1 MSRVDFSH
9 PFQMKMPAHYHKTMT
24 THLFKFNRCLSITPF
39 SGFSFR
45 LSSVRCPMVT
55 LILKT
60 SLMTDALTLMK
71 NVPLK
76 EVCVACLIAMCLIE
90 TGLIFSGDL
99 VLGIVPLGSFL
110 VFEDIIGCLIMVLM
124 VR

>member
-1 MSRVDFSH
+1 
-9 PFQMKMPAHYHKTMT
+9 MKMPAHYHKTMI

-39 SGFSFR
+39 SGFPFH

-60 SLMTDALTLMK
+60 SLMTDALTSMMNVILM
-71 NVPLK
+71 
-76 EVCVACLIAMCLIE
+76 EVSVGCLIAMCFIE
-90 TGLIFSGDL
+90 TGLRFGGGL
-99 VLGIVPLGSFL
+99 VLGIVPLGPFL
-110 VFEDIIGCLIMVLM
+110 VFEDLIGCLIMVLM